1 MKCQDIYKAALRLIG
16 ENGREDRTADYLERT
31 PYILA
36 NAVSDLKTLDGY
48 YRKAHSL
55 PERTEV
61 PGTEVCLPLS
71 EDFPLADRFMGAVS
85 AYLASIL
92 LVDENTS
99 LSDKFYDRFCMSVTA
114 ITGEIPAETEKILER
129 YS

>member
-1 MKCQDIYKAALRLIG
+1 MKCQDIYKSALRMIG

-36 NAVSDLKTLDGY
+36 NAVSDLKVLDGY

-55 PERTEV
+55 PEQPEIS
-61 PGTEVCLPLS
+61 GAEVCLPLS
-71 EDFPLADRFMGAVS
+71 ESFPLSDRFAGAVT

-92 LVDENTS
+92 LIDENTI
-99 LSDKFYDRFCMSVTA
+99 LSDKFYDRFCMAVTA